1 MSALDASQAD
11 QLEELDRRRHQRVK
25 VNLLGRCMFADRR
38 EFPCQ
43 ILNISPGG
51 AEVLSPIKGDVGD
64 PIIAYIDHV
73 GRIEGKITR
82 HIEGGFAMTIA
93 ASSRKRDKLADT
105 LTWLANRHVLN
116 LPEDRRHARRLP
128 KKSEGMLIL
137 DDGTSH
143 DCRVIDMSLSGAG
156 LSTKMRPPL
165 GTRVHLGK
173 LGARVVRHFED
184 GIAIEFMR
192 IMSDAAIEK
201 TIRKEFF

>member
-51 AEVLSPIKGDVGD
+51 AEVLSPIKG
-64 PIIAYIDHV
+64 
-73 GRIEGKITR
+73 EITR
-82 HIEGGFAMTIA
+82 HIEGGFAMTIV

-116 LPEDRRHARRLP
+116 LPEDRRHARRPVGRGVRLA
-128 KKSEGMLIL
+128 KTGISRLRTGEAGSL
-137 DDGTSH
+137 DSGP
-143 DCRVIDMSLSGAG
+143 CRSC
-156 LSTKMRPPL
+156 
-165 GTRVHLGK
+165 
-173 LGARVVRHFED
+173 
-184 GIAIEFMR
+184 
-192 IMSDAAIEK
+192 
-201 TIRKEFF
+201 